1 MESRKMIVMNLSAGR
16 RWRRRHRE
24 QTFGHSAGRRGWDK
38 LRDEYEMAF
47 YLLTFSDRA

>member
-1 MESRKMIVMNLSAGR
+1 MESRKMIVMNLSAGQ

-24 QTFGHSAGRRGWDK
+24 QTFGHSAGRRGWDE
-38 LRDEYEMAF
+38 LREEYEMAF